1 MFDLTQSNA
10 DFMQRE
16 LTSEAFIKLLERLG
30 ANEEQAA
37 QNYEDLRHTLIRSF
51 EWRGAPFPEE
61 HADETFN
68 RLARKLDEGV
78 EIRNINDYTYT
89 VARLVWLETLKE
101 DQKRRTPL
109 DEIKNEPIAS
119 DTSREV
125 AEKEES
131 LDCLDDCLD
140 ALPGANRDLIM
151 EYYVDEKRGRID
163 RRRELAK
170 RLGLRRD
177 ALANR
182 AQRLRDKLE
191 LCVTRC
197 LKKKTSI

>member
-1 MFDLTQSNA
+1 ME
-10 DFMQRE
+10 RE
-16 LTSEAFIKLLERLG
+16 LTSQAFIRLLERLG
-30 ANEEQAA
+30 GDEDEAA
-37 QNYEDLRHTLIRSF
+37 EKYEDLRHTLIRSF

-78 EIRNINDYTYT
+78 EIRNVSEYAYS
-89 VARLVWLETLKE
+89 VARLVWLEALKG
-101 DQKRRTPL
+101 DHKRNTPL
-109 DEIKNEPIAS
+109 DEIQHEPVAI
-119 DTSREV
+119 DTLSEK
-125 AEKEES
+125 AEKEVR
-131 LDCLDDCLD
+131 LNCLDDCLD
-140 ALPGANRDLIM
+140 ALPPDSRDLIM

-163 RRRELAK
+163 RRRDLAQ

-182 AQRLRDKLE
+182 SQRLRDKLE
-191 LCVTRC
+191 QCVTRC

>member
-1 MFDLTQSNA
+1 ME
-10 DFMQRE
+10 RE
-16 LTSEAFIKLLERLG
+16 LTSQAFIRLLARLG
-30 ANEEQAA
+30 DDPEEAA
-37 QNYEDLRHTLIRSF
+37 TKYEELRRTLIRYF

-61 HADETFN
+61 HADETVN

-78 EIRNINDYTYT
+78 DIRNLNDYTYSI
-89 VARLVWLETLKE
+89 ARLVWLETFKGS
-101 DQKRRTPL
+101 DKRHESL
-109 DEIKNEPIAS
+109 DEIQYEPIAL

-125 AEKEES
+125 TEKENS

-140 ALPGANRDLIM
+140 ALPYASRDLIM
-151 EYYVDEKRGRID
+151 EYYVDEKRDRID
-163 RRRELAK
+163 RRRVLAE

-191 LCVTRC
+191 QCVTRC
-197 LKKKTSI
+197 LQKKERYEARTFSTKK

>member
-1 MFDLTQSNA
+1 ME
-10 DFMQRE
+10 RE
-16 LTSEAFIKLLERLG
+16 LTSQAFVRLLGRLG
-30 ANEEQAA
+30 DDEEQAA
-37 QNYEDLRHTLIRSF
+37 QKYEDLRHTLIRSF

-78 EIRNINDYTYT
+78 EIRNVNEYAYT
-89 VARLVWLETLKE
+89 VARLVWLEALKGNT
-101 DQKRRTPL
+101 KRNTPL
-109 DEIKNEPIAS
+109 DEIAHEPVAL
-119 DTSREV
+119 DTSNEK
-125 AEKEES
+125 AEKETR
-131 LDCLDDCLD
+131 LNCLDDCLEV
-140 ALPGANRDLIM
+140 LPVENRELIM

-163 RRRELAK
+163 RRRDLAE

-191 LCVTRC
+191 QCVTRC

>member
-1 MFDLTQSNA
+1 MA
-10 DFMQRE
+10 RE
-16 LTSEAFIKLLERLG
+16 LTSQAFIRLLERLG
-30 ANEEQAA
+30 GDEDEAA
-37 QNYEDLRHTLIRSF
+37 EKYEDLRHTLIRSF

-61 HADETFN
+61 HADDTFN

-78 EIRNINDYTYT
+78 EIRNVNEYAYT
-89 VARLVWLETLKE
+89 VARLVWLEALKGNT
-101 DQKRRTPL
+101 KRNTPL
-109 DEIKNEPIAS
+109 DEIAHEPVAF
-119 DTSREV
+119 DTSNEK
-125 AEKEES
+125 AEKETR
-131 LDCLDDCLD
+131 LNCLDDCLEV
-140 ALPGANRDLIM
+140 LPVENRELIM

-163 RRRELAK
+163 RRRDLAE

-191 LCVTRC
+191 QCVTRC

>member
-1 MFDLTQSNA
+1 ME
-10 DFMQRE
+10 RE
-16 LTSEAFIKLLERLG
+16 LTAHAFIRLLERLG
-30 ANEEQAA
+30 DDEEQAA
-37 QNYEDLRHTLIRSF
+37 KKYEDLRHTLIRSF

-89 VARLVWLETLKE
+89 VARLVWLEALKSNH
-101 DQKRRTPL
+101 KRGAPL
-109 DEIKNEPIAS
+109 DEIEREPVAV
-119 DTSREV
+119 DTTREK
-125 AEKEES
+125 AEKEQR
-131 LDCLDDCLD
+131 LNCLDDCLD
-140 ALPGANRDLIM
+140 ALPDESRDLIM

-163 RRRELAK
+163 RRRNLAE

-191 LCVTRC
+191 QCVTHC
-197 LKKKTSI
+197 LQKKQRYER

>member
-1 MFDLTQSNA
+1 MA
-10 DFMQRE
+10 RE
-16 LTSEAFIKLLERLG
+16 LTSQAFIRLLERLG
-30 ANEEQAA
+30 GDEDEAA
-37 QNYEDLRHTLIRSF
+37 EKYEDLRHTLIRSF

-78 EIRNINDYTYT
+78 EIRNVSEYAYS
-89 VARLVWLETLKE
+89 VARLVWLEALKG
-101 DQKRRTPL
+101 DHKRNTPL
-109 DEIKNEPIAS
+109 DEIQHEPLAI
-119 DTSREV
+119 DTLSEK
-125 AEKEES
+125 AEKEVR
-131 LDCLDDCLD
+131 LNCLDDCLD
-140 ALPGANRDLIM
+140 ALPPDSRDLIM

-163 RRRELAK
+163 RRRDLAQ

-182 AQRLRDKLE
+182 SQRLRDKLE
-191 LCVTRC
+191 QCVTRC

>member
-1 MFDLTQSNA
+1 ME
-10 DFMQRE
+10 RE
-16 LTSEAFIKLLERLG
+16 LTEQAFIRLLERLG
-30 ANEEQAA
+30 DDDDQAA
-37 QNYEDLRHTLIRSF
+37 KKYEDLRHTLIRSF

-78 EIRNINDYTYT
+78 EIRNLSDYTYT
-89 VARLVWLETLKE
+89 VARLVWLEALKG
-101 DQKRRTPL
+101 DHKRRAPL
-109 DEIKNEPIAS
+109 DELEHEPIAL
-119 DTSREV
+119 DTSREMT
-125 AEKEES
+125 EKEDH
-131 LDCLDDCLD
+131 LNCLDDCLA
-140 ALPGANRDLIM
+140 ALPSESRDLIM

-163 RRRELAK
+163 RRRDLAE

-191 LCVTRC
+191 QCVTRC
-197 LKKKTSI
+197 LRKK

>member
-1 MFDLTQSNA
+1 MA
-10 DFMQRE
+10 RE
-16 LTSEAFIKLLERLG
+16 LTSQAFIKLLARLG
-30 ANEEQAA
+30 DDEEQAA
-37 QNYEDLRHTLIRSF
+37 QKYEDLRHTLIRSF

-89 VARLVWLETLKE
+89 VARLVWLEAIKGA
-101 DQKRRTPL
+101 DKRRAPL
-109 DEIKNEPIAS
+109 DEIQNEPVAI
-119 DTSREV
+119 DTIREV
-125 AEKEES
+125 AEKEHS

-140 ALPGANRDLIM
+140 ALPGESRDLIM
-151 EYYVDEKRGRID
+151 EYYVDEKRGRIN
-163 RRRELAK
+163 RRRDLAR

-191 LCVTRC
+191 QCVTRC
-197 LKKKTSI
+197 LQKTSDMNRGDLPLKR

>member
-1 MFDLTQSNA
+1 ME
-10 DFMQRE
+10 RE
-16 LTSEAFIKLLERLG
+16 LTSQAFVRLLDRLG
-30 ANEEQAA
+30 DDEEQAA
-37 QNYEDLRHTLIRSF
+37 KKYEDLRHTLIRSF

-78 EIRNINDYTYT
+78 EIRNVSEYAYS
-89 VARLVWLETLKE
+89 VARLVWLEALKG
-101 DQKRRTPL
+101 DHKRNTPL
-109 DEIKNEPIAS
+109 DEIQHEPVAI
-119 DTSREV
+119 DTLSEK
-125 AEKEES
+125 AEKEVR
-131 LDCLDDCLD
+131 LNCLDDCLD
-140 ALPGANRDLIM
+140 ALPPDSRDLIM

-163 RRRELAK
+163 RRRDLAQ

-182 AQRLRDKLE
+182 SQRLRDKLE
-191 LCVTRC
+191 QCVTRC

>member
-1 MFDLTQSNA
+1 M
-10 DFMQRE
+10 
-16 LTSEAFIKLLERLG
+16 
-30 ANEEQAA
+30 
-37 QNYEDLRHTLIRSF
+37 RHTLIRFF

-78 EIRNINDYTYT
+78 EIRNIGEYAYT
-89 VARLVWLETLKE
+89 VARLVWLEALKGSH
-101 DQKRRTPL
+101 KRLAPL
-109 DEIKNEPIAS
+109 DEIQHEPRAL
-119 DTSREV
+119 DTSVKTAERE
-125 AEKEES
+125 AR
-131 LDCLDDCLD
+131 LNCLDDCLD
-140 ALPGANRDLIM
+140 ALPSESRDLIM

-163 RRRELAK
+163 RRRALAE

-191 LCVTRC
+191 QCVTHC
-197 LKKKTSI
+197 LRKKTAI

>member
-1 MFDLTQSNA
+1 MA
-10 DFMQRE
+10 RE
-16 LTSEAFIKLLERLG
+16 LTSQAFIRLLERLG
-30 ANEEQAA
+30 GDEDEAA
-37 QNYEDLRHTLIRSF
+37 EKYEDLRHTLIRSF

-78 EIRNINDYTYT
+78 EIRNVSEYAYS
-89 VARLVWLETLKE
+89 VARLVWLEALKG
-101 DQKRRTPL
+101 DHKRNTPL
-109 DEIKNEPIAS
+109 DEIQHEPVAI
-119 DTSREV
+119 DTLSEK
-125 AEKEES
+125 AEKEVR
-131 LDCLDDCLD
+131 LNCLDDCLD
-140 ALPGANRDLIM
+140 ALPPDSRDLIM

-163 RRRELAK
+163 RRRDLAQ

-182 AQRLRDKLE
+182 SQRLRDKLE
-191 LCVTRC
+191 QCVTRC

>member
-1 MFDLTQSNA
+1 ME
-10 DFMQRE
+10 RE
-16 LTSEAFIKLLERLG
+16 LTSQAFVRLLERLG
-30 ANEEQAA
+30 DDEEQAA
-37 QNYEDLRHTLIRSF
+37 QKYEDLRHTLIRSF

-78 EIRNINDYTYT
+78 EIRNVNEYAYT
-89 VARLVWLETLKE
+89 VARLVWLEALKGNT
-101 DQKRRTPL
+101 KRNTPL
-109 DEIKNEPIAS
+109 DEIAHEPVAL
-119 DTSREV
+119 DTSEEKG
-125 AEKEES
+125 EKETR
-131 LDCLDDCLD
+131 LNCLDDCLEV
-140 ALPGANRDLIM
+140 LPVENRELIM

-163 RRRELAK
+163 RRRDLAE

-177 ALANR
+177 ALANP

-191 LCVTRC
+191 QCVTRC

>member
-1 MFDLTQSNA
+1 MA
-10 DFMQRE
+10 RE
-16 LTSEAFIKLLERLG
+16 LTSQAFIKLLARLG
-30 ANEEQAA
+30 DDEEQAA
-37 QNYEDLRHTLIRSF
+37 QKYEDLRHTLMRFF
-51 EWRGAPFPEE
+51 EWRGAPFPDE

-89 VARLVWLETLKE
+89 VARLVWLEAMKGG
-101 DQKRRTPL
+101 DQRRAPL
-109 DEIKNEPIAS
+109 DEIQHEPIAIDLS
-119 DTSREV
+119 GEV
-125 AEKEES
+125 AEKEDS
-131 LDCLDDCLD
+131 LACLDDCLD
-140 ALPGANRDLIM
+140 ALPGESRDLIM

-163 RRRELAK
+163 RRRDLAQ

-191 LCVTRC
+191 QCITRC
-197 LKKKTSI
+197 LQKKQRYATTPFSTKK